1 MKIVDLYGLTRATHS
16 LYNLIIITH
25 KRCFMK
31 QINASDFG
39 IKNQQDITKNL
50 IELLSYVKAVDG
62 EKTIIFENGTY
73 YIDSEKCIKQMLYI
87 TNTTGDEEYEKYE
100 TPHLNTI
107 AFYLEDVSDL
117 TIDGNNSVFIID
129 GKATNIAL
137 INSQNIV
144 IKNLEI
150 RHAHPDMHEL
160 KVVKKSLFSVDF
172 EIDKD
177 SFYEIQK
184 GKMYFY
190 GKDYRVAADKDA
202 KFSWWIG
209 LIRNETPDKVKR
221 VKHPLATKL
230 KIKDLGNGK
239 IRVFYL
245 NTSRFKIDDCYYIYD
260 VRRQFAGVFIDKSK
274 NVTLQNIKQS
284 FNYSLA
290 LVVQDSENL
299 TAEDVDFSPQV
310 NGTRKLCSVA
320 DFIQLCMCRGKIIV
334 KNSYFDGAGDDCLN
348 VHGIH
353 FKITE
358 KNDNK
363 IKVRFMHPQTHGFN
377 PLRVNDEIAFINPET
392 MLETGRA
399 VIKDSTLLNEHEIQL
414 TLDNIDKAIVGDVI
428 EDISA
433 CPDLDFINNTAT
445 RIITRGLLITTR
457 GKVNVENNR
466 FISTTMSGILLSDDA
481 NNWYESGMCCDVTI
495 KNNIFDYC
503 GETPILIK
511 PENKKHGGAVH
522 KNIKIIGNT
531 FNKYDGE
538 AINIKSTDN
547 VYIKDNR
554 FLDDDYLVTK
564 NCSQIS
570 RN

>member
-1 MKIVDLYGLTRATHS
+1 
-16 LYNLIIITH
+16 
-25 KRCFMK
+25 MK

-39 IKNQQDITKNL
+39 VSNQQDITENL
-50 IELLSYVKAVDG
+50 IELLSSIKTVDG

-73 YIDSEKCIKQMLYI
+73 YIDSEKCIKQILYI
-87 TNTTGDEEYEKYE
+87 TNTTGDKEYEKHE

-107 AFYLEDVSDL
+107 AFYLKGISDL

-129 GKATNIAL
+129 GKATNIAF

-177 SFYEIQK
+177 SLYEFQK

-190 GKDYRVAADKDA
+190 GKDYRVSADKNA
-202 KFSWWIG
+202 KISWWIG
-209 LIRNETPDKVKR
+209 LIRRETPDKVKR
-221 VKHPLATKL
+221 VRHPLATKF
-230 KIKDLGNGK
+230 KIKDLGNRK
-239 IRVFYL
+239 IRIFYP
-245 NTSRFKIDDCYYIYD
+245 NTSRFEIDDCFYIYD
-260 VRRQFAGVFIDKSK
+260 VRRQFAGIFIDKSK
-274 NVTLQNIKQS
+274 NITLQNIKQR

-299 TAEDVDFSPQV
+299 TVDSVDFSPEK
-310 NGTRKLCSVA
+310 NGAIKLCSVA
-320 DFIQLCMCRGKIIV
+320 DFIQLCMCRGKITV

-358 KNDNK
+358 INDNK

-377 PLRVNDEIAFINPET
+377 PLRIADEIAFINPNT

-399 VIKDSTLLNEHEIQL
+399 IIKSSTLLNEQEILL
-414 TLDNIDKAIVGDVI
+414 TLDNIDKAFVGDVI
-428 EDISA
+428 EDIFA
-433 CPDLDFINNTAT
+433 CPDLDFINNTST

-481 NNWYESGMCCDVTI
+481 KSWYESGMCCDVTI
-495 KNNIFDYC
+495 KNNTFDYC

-511 PENKKHGGAVH
+511 PENKKHSGAVH

-531 FNKYDGE
+531 FNKYYGE

-547 VYIKDNR
+547 VYIKDNK
-554 FLDDDYLVTK
+554 FLDDNYLVTK
-564 NCSQIS
+564 DCSQIS
-570 RN
+570 KN